1 MSYLGNE
8 SFDDIVARKQ
18 AQLSSAANAK
28 RTLFEDAVY
37 SKQLAITPDRDYQ
50 GLQDKLNAN
59 ASTELSFKHNSLFNK
74 NADADSIMGQN
85 AKGEDVG
92 IRALGLDTWEHS
104 SYKGDKNKIR
114 ASQRKHYA
122 RLFNVPENEVTVDQI
137 HAMGRRADNRFR
149 NLLTEGQ
156 GEYDQSSGTFSNMP
170 GKQFEGFEDQL
181 WAPESFR
188 DNAQYSGEVTY
199 DPLSRKYKTDKRT
212 KVDSFINPN
221 TGVDLYKAMN
231 TPEFNTR
238 WFANTVE
245 QNAIRSAY
253 EAEHGTAY
261 NTFKAPTASRDH
273 EVMGYTQHG
282 RAAFG
287 LNGEVVSEKAI
298 TLQMDGKWVNV
309 PTIWKGEKYSDDEV
323 AQMLINN
330 EVSPTSE
337 HSTKQEAIDAA
348 KKRSDEITVTPLPQ
362 VFKEKKSKLTN
373 RFTAEELEV
382 MFAKDSYWEVVTKSL
397 SAGVDSI
404 QAAGY
409 GLAALAAEVTKDAK
423 WMRAIVPP
431 FAIWTLIHEYTSDV
445 DFADAMLE
453 EYQTKIQEAHE
464 NGAQLPAWDAENMD
478 WTNPD
483 MVFRQILAGV
493 GEFIPSIVGGG
504 IAGKIVSTGVKSFLK
519 HKMKKW
525 GADKAVKRKALLAGE
540 ITGATVGS
548 NAFYMGI
555 GGGSVYGDLGS
566 AGYRG
571 RDAQVAAIGGGIVIG
586 ALDSIV
592 PRSIAKQL
600 GLSKSAVQ
608 RFKGELKKK
617 GFVNSAGKVLT
628 ETAKGG
634 LGEGVTETLQQ
645 VVENSVINMVKHG
658 ELPPFTSDE
667 AFSEYVGVFIKTVLG
682 GGAIKGTIT
691 TGTEAVSLYKG
702 DKGAIREAAE
712 QIAAEAEDA
721 RNEES
726 GEHSVEAEAELKL
739 LVKEFSALNLDI
751 DGLPENFDSMNNLN
765 KVIHISNA
773 LQKADNQEIIN
784 NSGRSTQ
791 EIESIQES
799 LNNVVNALQNSSD
812 TNSVA
817 AVEAAFDAAIKN
829 DPARKDYY
837 LQQKEQQLATIKE
850 LSKLKKNKDK
860 KKAISP
866 ALQKLIDDAIT
877 VSVVVEKENSENTA
891 KDSTDK
897 DATDKDATSED
908 DKVEQYSHEQ
918 RLINLNEAFDA
929 AVEANPKEEAHINK
943 LRALEVANLEGQ
955 TILNQEIARIG
966 STGLKGDTT
975 GKGNS
980 EFVGRL
986 NKAVSSF
993 KTGGVDSQLQTEQ
1006 YGAALHV
1013 KGEKDKLNRKVEKT
1027 TDSNPSNREANEAAV
1042 VGEKEKILKKEKEAS
1057 KSAEETQ
1064 EKADE
1069 KSTEVVSGHVEKIIK
1084 QINALT
1090 KKIEDSGINPKHKK
1104 RLENKRNNLGLLID
1118 TVASQKRTEKSVN
1131 EVTNIAIQDT
1141 LDSFDYQHV
1150 IVDIENLSIT
1160 KSSDRDA
1167 IVKSALDA
1175 IEVLRDKDVEY
1186 AEKIRIIAGV
1196 LAARERLVQNLI
1208 SIKKQLKRVTE
1219 ESQVKDLE
1227 TELNRTNDSIK
1238 KMEPFVKEISG
1249 MKFEQVNNTKNK
1261 FSDLLYSLKTESFK
1275 NIDRDALDDS
1285 DKPLYDLVAK
1295 MVAKQARRDKA
1306 VGNKDIGQVNREI
1319 LYGDEGYQGYE
1330 GYKQDAKDGTI
1341 SIKNLTNFVKG
1352 LQAKLVAFNKAV
1364 AKSKKLNQDVW
1375 VNKETLE
1382 IITERPLPEGQKTAT
1397 LTKDGYKDF
1406 DRENFWFI
1414 NAKNSNKLIN
1424 LLKLEVELGVAT
1436 LKALTKYKDSTKNKV
1451 VITEEIEE
1459 HNKLIAQI
1467 NKLVNP
1473 PEDTGD
1479 LNNLGKGE
1487 TVKEAL
1493 QPFVDAV
1500 NKATKKLNYESKQ
1513 VVKYIKKLKAN
1524 DKEVFETVYLKE
1536 LKAKIA
1542 LIEANINLWEA
1553 KEVVGKVTSTQ
1564 ASKAIIKLNS
1574 DIVSITAEIDK
1585 AVKDAKARKDDK
1597 RTLTAKQHFLNAQ
1610 ERLKGSFIKIVSKA
1624 KDSIFVNDI
1633 FGVKDDTRLS
1643 LAVYAQDE
1651 DNGDLT
1657 AESIKSGLIDLG
1669 ITDKKYIRYI
1679 VKTFEQFKATYT
1691 DNIVADVDGIQ
1702 SEKYNKVGVFN
1713 YSEPLGMLYVKD
1725 GKSVKLPDT
1734 VLFAMMMGSLEWL
1747 SISQGESAFMD
1758 SQAIAQYLKGD
1769 RKAHVTPEEIS
1780 IFGNMGITYGNG
1792 SRSLGPIVYNY
1803 LNMRSLGANSKLKFS
1818 ELMKDPTSIMK
1829 DSSIEERLIVALG
1842 EMSLEI
1848 LEQMPATVTK
1858 ARTTN
1863 FISIT
1868 RTEFPSEHFGVN
1880 PLVSWRETVKGI
1892 SPRDIVKIPAVLRKA
1907 EKAVDTAFLKLSKE
1921 KQTWENYI
1929 SLWEKYFNP
1938 TKGSKEFIAARKKE
1952 LAVLRADAEK
1962 RNSKGL
1968 SNIFI
1973 NETEDN
1979 LSLARVASSLINGY
1993 TLRNTIKLLPEDHKA
2008 FENIIKFIKEGKDNV
2023 KTTMGTQ
2030 TILDDILDEPSTE
2043 IQERAT
2049 GSPHLLPKFV
2059 RNLIEKL
2066 QNVEWR
2072 GKKGELGLFK
2082 LLNIKNRRLL
2092 AKMNDDVNPHIEHVD
2107 GIEASNAIK
2116 EKELAAVDEYIA
2128 LEGSEDG
2135 EHKPFY
2141 FRFKA
2146 QVQHRL
2152 RIVSN
2157 TINGQASKIH
2167 RALFLPIKAI
2177 STISLD
2183 TAKKQSISRIVFKIA
2198 VAQAFGYSVDK
2209 KPLTEIL
2216 DAFDKY
2222 VEISKDLVE
2231 AVSRGDI
2238 TEKEFNAKLTAFIKD
2253 NKDNDVAPS
2262 MHILEAIIALTEYDP
2277 DGVFDTRIGLEIDGI
2292 TNGYA
2297 ISLLQFLSLSEKELK
2312 SFKEIY
2318 GENTPEFKAAIVD
2331 ELVSSL
2337 KRVGINVDK
2346 SETYDMFLQAGDLDV
2361 YQVLS
2366 MRIVESFN
2374 DPEYIEK
2381 INKDNKIKL
2390 KQEQL
2395 DALEGVQGTLFDKAT
2410 QKLEKL
2416 ARDLAKAPVMTSVYG
2431 ASIFK
2436 IINNI
2441 AADIT
2446 DNVYTDFADFQ
2457 RRYNAT
2463 KEGSAE
2469 QSTILNEVA
2478 DYSNN
2483 LAALLNFKQVGVV
2496 KKAVKGKRAKKQKA
2510 ISIIKALKA
2519 GELEQHVLPR
2529 KTIETL
2535 EFTVVRIYTPA
2546 MTSTMDKL
2554 IGGLRESSS
2563 VVVKANEYQFML
2575 FRRKLEQAKEYYLK
2589 TNNLPPESKV
2599 PQDVIEVLVKRLA
2612 MEYLPS
2618 YYGPKSS
2625 STPIP
2630 LIKRGK
2636 EDDNAVTIK
2645 FKSKRV
2651 TKKKKLGKRTTR
2663 QDSKTPKIGSRATPG
2678 SSNTFERMGVGAA
2691 LGQIINIDSAVLGEV
2706 LEVFPNALPIFD
2718 AYFGTVN
2725 DMVSVSKTYGS
2736 SFGRIGNTHSI
2747 LAGTLKRLHKYVQ
2760 DDSKTVTIDDAID
2773 IDAPY
2778 LKLTQED
2785 IDKTNEEY
2793 AESSFEANEL
2803 RKQLEKATGN
2813 SNEEARITIQLS
2825 ELGISQ
2831 IIGELNTRID
2841 TVKAH
2846 KNLLKNAGYSLEDAN
2861 VEQMPISSLK
2871 NKTQKPKTK
2880 TSSNDTNKNSDIP
2893 NIQGEL
2899 PGFETAEGKPT
2910 KLSKTLKKS
2919 ELQKLAKARDIDT
2932 SNMTVAD
2939 LRTAIKRFDAGKK
2952 VFPKLVEPKAPSL
2965 ESIQPVL
2972 RMFMG
2977 RIHPESAIASDFRRI
2992 GITSKTVPGFYSKNI
3007 KLQSGIDGIPMSE
3020 MQADLLP
3027 LGISPVDEQGG
3038 SNPDLYVDID
3048 WIMEQIEEE
3057 FFNRVFDGDNE
3068 FLNQQYNQ
3076 EFQDYQQELAQQQA
3090 ELEAEE
3096 DAAANTQGDFIG
3108 LPEATNDKDIIKNI
3122 EAKIQEED
3130 FTEILTCNGASC
3142 TINSKII
3149 TGILDDLGISS
3160 FVVYVSFM
3168 QDTTDGG
3175 TKWGDHI
3182 YTIANINNRLYVIDA
3197 PQNEFMV
3204 YDIKNGTI
3212 KIKKGVDRSKVK
3224 PRVTALSDLSTRY
3237 SYNISSE
3244 GFLKVPE
3251 DFKEAAKNTPLN
3263 QKNVVDSYLLGIEG
3277 LSAFEDVQEQIEK
3290 DGITAEDIIANPDK
3304 VVDALK
3310 ESYSANTHRAPFV
3323 IKRDLKKIEGLR
3335 VRGKLSN
3342 TTSVVNTEGD
3352 FIGDSTEYQYDSMF
3366 KGIEK
3371 DPSTYNIIK
3380 QKLKELYPEIKLKE
3394 VQTVIDGFGREVL
3407 GKALGSIIEVSSK
3420 GKLDTVPHEYAHVY
3434 INVLETTDFMD
3445 KLLKQVEKETGLDRT
3460 DAKEYLARHMGENF
3474 TKQIKKSKLSIK
3486 LGHLINRAKHKIISA
3501 MIALSYTLAIKV
3513 YGEEAGSN
3521 KVKAILGAYYKR
3533 QKKKVVP
3540 LKTNIKKASIR
3551 FYTGANKDAIRFT
3564 PKTGYTKVSMEET
3577 LKNEPMAVTILG
3589 RVLDTFKTATLT
3601 GSIALA
3607 EQGDVFRHGISSLH
3621 DMDVRVHSSE
3631 FNNIE
3636 ESVLDISPNAV
3647 LIYDIPTKTGRTIK
3661 SFIIPPDGRKIVDIK
3676 RDIRRVV
3683 SYKIID
3689 VDTGKVVGVYK
3700 AAVDSRKQI
3709 ISEKTRGESAIMLDL
3724 MESDKTADSINF
3736 FSTVMQRNIPLAL
3749 AKSIFKAK
3757 QEIITGGMARD
3768 KDIIDYTL
3776 FAQDPITEVT
3786 DPELFVEKDNTEE
3799 TSTQQEDTTDSNI
3812 LKSIAREV
3820 TGKVKHIYTT
3830 HKLREKLQSVFDM
3843 LGEVT
3848 DDLMYMSE
3856 ADKDT
3861 QVGHLARVMTDIIGK
3876 AGHDLDRASVT
3887 INEVTFK
3894 TDGNID
3900 TNTNAVNV
3908 NVNTTSP
3915 LTYAGQS
3922 AQEVYVHELIHA
3934 VTRSALLGNSNF
3946 QHEIRKLRRE
3956 VKDTFELK
3964 ARPYEVFLN
3973 TDENGNVIYLTD
3985 KASEI
3990 ADAKEQYNYVF
4001 KDGKN
4006 SAEPHAVLDEF
4017 LAYALTNKFLVK
4029 ELSKMPS
4036 KQSPLW
4042 STNPKDTPV
4051 EKIVKLLANLV
4062 NRLTTILNRKDRPK
4076 NIEEQIFALTYDVVA
4091 ISEKRKSYLQ
4101 VALTKLKIG
4110 EHFYRSNKIVSDFFK
4125 TIVKEGVEV
4134 GGKRYIAMVDKITKD
4149 GKVNSFIAN
4158 LLYDTKLAAMY
4169 VAYGSFIEKHPR
4181 LQFHLGDKY
4190 RKFSPSIVKNM
4201 FSLKSDFFGNKDN
4214 VFTRLTF
4221 ESNAKID
4228 QTRKA
4233 YKNSIISNLLDSFKT
4248 EGLLTKENKE
4258 AITRGLF
4265 KTSFSDLIA
4274 LKAFSL
4280 QDALA
4285 FFSDDKALSTEI
4297 AKYAGLLGM
4306 PSNQHYTTQT
4316 HALVDFMLT
4325 GNNDNINQFKNP
4337 ELIYIKDPS
4346 RNSNDKVDQIVVDN
4360 LKIYVTLLAI
4370 QGTTD
4375 TTKKAVADIAKQ
4387 EFAADTLDNGIIN
4400 VVNMHTAFKH
4410 RSLVEGFD
4418 NTAAQMTQGY
4428 IATVVDSGISF
4439 EFAPTDKETISRL
4452 RTDGF
4457 TLISKL
4463 KPIAGLQT
4471 TAYGIYIR
4479 KNDPDLPRVKGSL
4492 SVTANHSSGMSL
4504 MEIIRRD
4511 VKPVFVQEVFQN
4523 FMAEQKKYMNSSNHE
4538 NTMMPIIDAWGNIT
4552 DYSIH
4557 MKHNMVEK
4565 HLNQNLQF
4573 DEVLA
4578 TMFSNLED
4586 KLASKDMNIKVI
4598 TELHKYSKKHYKD
4611 NPKRFINILGSKNRD
4626 EYFNV
4631 LPAHTRYEITR
4642 RATYDKKTKSKQFF
4656 VDMSLLDE
4664 VFGYQLPSV
4673 STLSVFKKHPVAERR
4688 AKVFEKVVREVVAF
4702 VKETIIIR
4710 IPIVPAVNIISN
4722 YVSSFLHG
4730 VPIGY
4735 INKTWSEGVRELHMY
4750 QNDAESLRLID
4761 LKILGNPTH
4770 NQVAQLER
4778 KRAKLI
4784 FRMNNNKVAKFMD
4797 MGLFNSITE
4806 DINQNE
4812 FTYRRKLQGK
4822 ISNSKV
4828 LSKFKGA
4835 PSEVVNQLYMGEKT
4849 STFKFLMHLTQISDF
4864 VARYTLYKYDTE
4876 VLKLDEETAYKSMV
4890 DMFVS
4895 YDRPLNKYIQYGNDH
4910 GFLFFIKYWIRIQ
4923 RPALK
4928 LVKDKPVNVA
4938 LLLLGNQM
4946 IGIESIFNSSV
4957 LTGNLFPMV
4966 GDVEMFANELVIPSG
4981 LEIMSGASL

>member
-50 GLQDKLNAN
+50 GLQNKLNAN
-59 ASTELSFKHNSLFNK
+59 DSTELSFKHNSLFNK

-212 KVDSFINPN
+212 KVNSFINPE

-238 WFANTVE
+238 WFENTVE

-253 EAEHGTAY
+253 EAKYGTAY
-261 NTFKAPTASRDH
+261 DTFTAPTASRDH

-337 HSTKQEAIDAA
+337 HSTEQEAIDAA

-362 VFKEKKSKLTN
+362 VFKEKKSKFTN

-382 MFAKDSYWEVVTKSL
+382 MFAKDSYWEVFTKSL

-409 GLAALAAEVTKDAK
+409 GLAALAADVTKDAK
-423 WMRAIVPP
+423 WIRAIVPP

-453 EYQTKIQEAHE
+453 EYQTNIQEAHE

-493 GEFIPSIVGGG
+493 GEFIPSIAGGG
-504 IAGKIVSTGVKSFLK
+504 IGGKVVSTGVKSFLK

-525 GADKAVKRKALLAGE
+525 GADKAVKSKALLAGE
-540 ITGATVGS
+540 ITGAAIGS

-571 RDAQVAAIGGGIVIG
+571 RDAQLASIGGGIVIG

-608 RFKGELKKK
+608 RFKGELRKK

-634 LGEGVTETLQQ
+634 LGEGLTETFQQ
-645 VVENSVINMVKHG
+645 VVENSVINMVKYG
-658 ELPPFTSDE
+658 ELPAFTSDE
-667 AFSEYVGVFIKTVLG
+667 AFSEYVGVFIKSVLG
-682 GGAIKGTIT
+682 GGVIKGTVT

-712 QIAAEAEDA
+712 QIATEAEDA
-721 RNEES
+721 RNKES
-726 GEHSVEAEAELKL
+726 GEHSVEAEAELKI
-739 LVKEFSALNLDI
+739 LVKEFDALNLDI
-751 DGLPENFDSMNNLN
+751 AGLPEEFDSMNNLN

-784 NSGRSTQ
+784 NSSRSTQ

-812 TNSVA
+812 ANSVA

-829 DPARKDYY
+829 DPARKAYY

-850 LSKLKKNKDK
+850 LNKLKKTKGK

-866 ALQKLIDDAIT
+866 ALQKLIDDAVT
-877 VSVVVEKENSENTA
+877 VPVVVEKKSSDSTA

-897 DATDKDATSED
+897 DSTDKDATSED

-918 RLINLNEAFDA
+918 RLVKLNEAFDA

-943 LRALEVANLEGQ
+943 LRALEIANLEGQ
-955 TILNQEIARIG
+955 TILNQEIARINN
-966 STGLKGDTT
+966 TGNKGDTT

-1006 YGAALHV
+1006 YGAALDA

-1027 TDSNPSNREANEAAV
+1027 TDSNPSNREANETAI

-1084 QINALT
+1084 QINAIS
-1090 KKIEDSGINPKHKK
+1090 KKIEDSDINPKHKK
-1104 RLENKRNNLGLLID
+1104 RLEKKRNNLGLLID
-1118 TVASQKRTEKSVN
+1118 NLASQQRTEKSVN

-1186 AEKIRIIAGV
+1186 DEKIRIIAGV

-1219 ESQVKDLE
+1219 EANVKDLE

-1249 MKFEQVNNTKNK
+1249 MKFKQVNNTKNK
-1261 FSDLLYSLKTESFK
+1261 YSDLLYSLKTESFK
-1275 NIDRDALDDS
+1275 NIDRDALDDT

-1306 VGNKDIGQVNREI
+1306 VGNKNISQVNREI

-1330 GYKQDAKDGTI
+1330 GYKQDAKDGTL
-1341 SIKNLTNFVKG
+1341 SIKNLKNFVKG

-1364 AKSKKLNQDVW
+1364 AKSKQLKKDVW

-1382 IITERPLPEGQKTAT
+1382 IITERPLPEGQETAT

-1436 LKALTKYKDSTKNKV
+1436 LDALTKYKDSTKNKV
-1451 VITEEIEE
+1451 VTTEEIEE

-1473 PEDTGD
+1473 PEDIGD

-1493 QPFVDAV
+1493 QPFMDAV

-1524 DKEVFETVYLKE
+1524 GKEVFETVYLKE

-1585 AVKDAKARKDDK
+1585 AVKDAQSRKKDS
-1597 RTLTAKQHFLNAQ
+1597 RTTVAKQHFLNAQ

-1624 KDSIFVNDI
+1624 KDSIFVTDI

-1643 LAVYAQDE
+1643 LAVYAQDK
-1651 DNGDLT
+1651 DNGNLT
-1657 AESIKSGLIDLG
+1657 AEIIKGGLIDLG

-1679 VKTFEQFKATYT
+1679 VKTFEHFKATYT
-1691 DNIVADVDGIQ
+1691 DSIVADVDGKQ
-1702 SEKYNKVGVFN
+1702 SKKYDEVGVFN

-1725 GKSVKLPDT
+1725 GKNVKLPDT

-1803 LNMRSLGANSKLKFS
+1803 LNMRSIGANSKLKFS

-1858 ARTTN
+1858 AGTTN

-1868 RTEFPSEHFGVN
+1868 HTEFPSEHFGVK

-1892 SPRDIVKIPAVLRKA
+1892 SPKDIVKIPAVLRKA
-1907 EKAVDTAFLKLSKE
+1907 EKAVDTAFLKLSEE

-1929 SLWEKYFNP
+1929 SLWENYFNP
-1938 TKGSKEFIAARKKE
+1938 TKGDRDFIKARKKE

-1962 RNSKGL
+1962 RADAGL

-1993 TLRNTIKLLPEDHKA
+1993 TSVNTIKLLPENHKA
-2008 FENIIKFIKEGKDNV
+2008 FENIVKFIKEGKDNV

-2030 TILDDILDEPSTE
+2030 TILDDILDEPSTTV
-2043 IQERAT
+2043 QERAT

-2082 LLNIKNRRLL
+2082 LLNIINRRLL
-2092 AKMNDDVNPHIEHVD
+2092 ANMNDDINPHVEHVD

-2116 EKELAAVDEYIA
+2116 EQELAAVDEYIT

-2135 EHKPFY
+2135 EYKSFY

-2183 TAKKQSISRIVFKIA
+2183 TDKKQSISRIVFKIA
-2198 VAQAFGYSVDK
+2198 VAQAFGFSVDK

-2216 DAFDKY
+2216 TAFDKY

-2395 DALEGVQGTLFDKAT
+2395 DALEGVQGTLFDKAK

-2446 DNVYTDFADFQ
+2446 DNIYTDFADFQ

-2496 KKAVKGKRAKKQKA
+2496 KKAVKGERAKKQKA
-2510 ISIIKALKA
+2510 TSIIKALKA

-2563 VVVKANEYQFML
+2563 VVVKANEYEFML
-2575 FRRKLEQAKEYYLK
+2575 FGRKLKQAKEYYLK
-2589 TNNLPPESKV
+2589 VNDLPPESKV

-2636 EDDNAVTIK
+2636 KDDNAVTIK

-2651 TKKKKLGKRTTR
+2651 TKAKKLGKSTTR

-2747 LAGTLKRLHKYVQ
+2747 LDGTLKRLHKYVQ
-2760 DDSKTVTIDDAID
+2760 DDSQTVTADDAID

-2803 RKQLEKATGN
+2803 RKQLEKAQGN
-2813 SNEEARITIQLS
+2813 SNEEARIAIQLS

-2910 KLSKTLKKS
+2910 KLSKTLKKF

-2977 RIHPESAIASDFRRI
+2977 KIHPESEIASDFRRI
-2992 GITSKTVPGFYSKNI
+2992 GITSKTVPGFYSKNA

-3020 MQADLLP
+3020 MLEDLAP

-3057 FFNRVFDGDNE
+3057 FFNRVFAGDNE

-3076 EFQDYQQELAQQQA
+3076 EFQKYQQELAQQQA

-3096 DAAANTQGDFIG
+3096 DAAANAQGDF
-3108 LPEATNDKDIIKNI
+3108 KD
-3122 EAKIQEED
+3122 
-3130 FTEILTCNGASC
+3130 
-3142 TINSKII
+3142 
-3149 TGILDDLGISS
+3149 
-3160 FVVYVSFM
+3160 
-3168 QDTTDGG
+3168 
-3175 TKWGDHI
+3175 
-3182 YTIANINNRLYVIDA
+3182 
-3197 PQNEFMV
+3197 NEF
-3204 YDIKNGTI
+3204 
-3212 KIKKGVDRSKVK
+3212 
-3224 PRVTALSDLSTRY
+3224 
-3237 SYNISSE
+3237 
-3244 GFLKVPE
+3244 
-3251 DFKEAAKNTPLN
+3251 LN
-3263 QKNVVDSYLLGIEG
+3263 
-3277 LSAFEDVQEQIEK
+3277 
-3290 DGITAEDIIANPDK
+3290 
-3304 VVDALK
+3304 
-3310 ESYSANTHRAPFV
+3310 
-3323 IKRDLKKIEGLR
+3323 
-3335 VRGKLSN
+3335 KL
-3342 TTSVVNTEGD
+3342 D
-3352 FIGDSTEYQYDSMF
+3352 DSTEYQYDSMF
-3366 KGIEK
+3366 EGIEK
-3371 DPSTYNIIK
+3371 DPDTYNIIK

-3445 KLLKQVEKETGLDRT
+3445 MLLKQVEKETGLDRT

-3513 YGEEAGSN
+3513 YGEEAGTN
-3521 KVKAILGAYYKR
+3521 KIKAVVGAYYKR

-3551 FYTGANKDAIRFT
+3551 FYTGAHKDAIRFT

-3577 LKNEPMAVTILG
+3577 LKNEPMAVAILG

-3621 DMDVRVHSSE
+3621 DMDIRVHSSE

-3709 ISEKTRGESAIMLDL
+3709 ISEKTRGESAVILDL

-3736 FSTVMQRNIPLAL
+3736 FSAVMQRNIPLAL

-3786 DPELFVEKDNTEE
+3786 DPELFVEKGETEE
-3799 TSTQQEDTTDSNI
+3799 TSTQQEDTTDTTDSTI
-3812 LKSIAREV
+3812 LRSIAHEV

-3861 QVGHLARVMTDIIGK
+3861 QVGHLARVMTDIISK

-3887 INEVTFK
+3887 VNEVTFRM
-3894 TDGNID
+3894 DGHISPS
-3900 TNTNAVNV
+3900 TNKITV

-3956 VKDTFELK
+3956 VKATFELK

-4029 ELSKMPS
+4029 ELSKMPP

-4042 STNPKDTPV
+4042 SDNPKDTPV
-4051 EKIVKLLANLV
+4051 EKIVKLLANLF
-4062 NRLTTILNRKDRPK
+4062 NRLSTILDRKDRPK

-4101 VALTKLKIG
+4101 AALTKLKVG

-4125 TIVKEGVEV
+4125 TIVKEGIEV
-4134 GGKRYIAMVDKITKD
+4134 GGKKYIAMVDKITKD

-4169 VAYGSFIEKHPR
+4169 VAYGSFIDKHPR

-4280 QDALA
+4280 KDALA
-4285 FFSDDKALSTEI
+4285 FFSDDKALTTEI
-4297 AKYAGLLGM
+4297 TKYAGLLGM
-4306 PSNQHYTTQT
+4306 PSNRHYTAQT

-4346 RNSNDKVDQIVVDN
+4346 RNSSDKVDQTVVDN

-4387 EFAADTLDNGIIN
+4387 EFAADKLDNGIIN

-4428 IATVVDSGISF
+4428 IATVVDSDISF
-4439 EFAPTDKETISRL
+4439 EFAPTDKETVNKL
-4452 RTDGF
+4452 RIDGF
-4457 TLISKL
+4457 TLISKV

-4492 SVTANHSSGMSL
+4492 SVTANHSGGMSL

-4523 FMAEQKKYMNSSNHE
+4523 FMADQEKYMNSSNNE

-4557 MKHNMVEK
+4557 MKHSMVEK

-4578 TMFSNLED
+4578 TMYSNLED
-4586 KLASKDMNIKVI
+4586 KLASKDMNIRVI

-4611 NPKRFINILGSKNRD
+4611 NPKRFINILSSKNRD

-4631 LPAHTRYEITR
+4631 LPAYTRYEITR

-4656 VDMSLLDE
+4656 VDMTLLDQ

-4688 AKVFEKVVREVVAF
+4688 AKVFEKGVSEVVAF

-4770 NQVAQLER
+4770 SQVAQLER
-4778 KRAKLI
+4778 KRAKLV
-4784 FRMNNNKVAKFMD
+4784 FRMNNSKVAKFMD

-4822 ISNSKV
+4822 ISSSKI
-4828 LSKFKGA
+4828 LNKFKGA

-4849 STFKFLMHLTQISDF
+4849 STFKFFMHLTQISDF

-4876 VLKLDEETAYKSMV
+4876 VLKIDEETAYTSMV

-4895 YDRPLNKYIQYGNDH
+4895 YDRPLNKYLQYGNDH

-4923 RPALK
+4923 RPAIK

-4946 IGIESIFNSSV
+4946 VSIESIFNTSV
-4957 LTGNLFPMV
+4957 LTGNLFPMI
-4966 GDVEMFANELVIPSG
+4966 GDIEMFANELVIPSG

>member
-50 GLQDKLNAN
+50 GLQNKLNAN
-59 ASTELSFKHNSLFNK
+59 DSTELSFKHNSLFNK

-238 WFANTVE
+238 WFENTVE

-337 HSTKQEAIDAA
+337 HSTEQEAIDAA

-362 VFKEKKSKLTN
+362 VFKEKKSKFTN

-382 MFAKDSYWEVVTKSL
+382 MFAKDSYWEVFAKSL
-397 SAGVDSI
+397 SAGVDSV

-409 GLAALAAEVTKDAK
+409 GLAALAADLTKDAK
-423 WMRAIVPP
+423 WLRAIIPP

-453 EYQTKIQEAHE
+453 EFQTNIQEAQE

-493 GEFIPSIVGGG
+493 GEFIPSIAGGG
-504 IAGKIVSTGVKSFLK
+504 IGGKVVSMGVKGFLK

-525 GADKAVKRKALLAGE
+525 GVDKAVKSKALLAGE
-540 ITGATVGS
+540 ITGAAIGS

-566 AGYRG
+566 DGYRG
-571 RDAQVAAIGGGIVIG
+571 RDAQLAAIGGGIVIG

-608 RFKGELKKK
+608 RFKGELRKK

-634 LGEGVTETLQQ
+634 LGEGLTETFQQ

-658 ELPPFTSDE
+658 ELPAFTSDE
-667 AFSEYVGVFIKTVLG
+667 AFSEYVGVFIKSVLG
-682 GGAIKGTIT
+682 GGVIKGTVT

-721 RNEES
+721 RNKES
-726 GEHSVEAEAELKL
+726 GEHSVEAEAELKI
-739 LVKEFSALNLDI
+739 LVKEFDALNLNI
-751 DGLPENFDSMNNLN
+751 SGLPEEFDSMNNLN
-765 KVIHISNA
+765 KVIQISNA

-784 NSGRSTQ
+784 NSSRSTQ

-799 LNNVVNALQNSSD
+799 LINVVNALQNSSG

-837 LQQKEQQLATIKE
+837 LQQKEQQLSTIKE
-850 LSKLKKNKDK
+850 LNKLKKTKGK

-866 ALQKLIDDAIT
+866 ALQKLIDDAVT
-877 VSVVVEKENSENTA
+877 VPVVVEKKSSDSTA

-897 DATDKDATSED
+897 DSTDKDATSED

-918 RLINLNEAFDA
+918 RLVKLNEAFDA
-929 AVEANPKEEAHINK
+929 AVEANPKEEAYINK

-955 TILNQEIARIG
+955 TILNQEIARINN
-966 STGLKGDTT
+966 TGNKGDTT

-993 KTGGVDSQLQTEQ
+993 KTGGVDSQLKTEQ
-1006 YGAALHV
+1006 LGAALDA

-1027 TDSNPSNREANEAAV
+1027 TDSNPSNREANETAV
-1042 VGEKEKILKKEKEAS
+1042 VGEKEKILEKEKEAS

-1064 EKADE
+1064 KKADE

-1084 QINALT
+1084 QINAIS
-1090 KKIEDSGINPKHKK
+1090 KKIEDSGINPRHKK
-1104 RLENKRNNLGLLID
+1104 RLEKKRNNLGLLID
-1118 TVASQKRTEKSVN
+1118 NLASQQRTEKSVN

-1150 IVDIENLSIT
+1150 IVDVENLSIT

-1186 AEKIRIIAGV
+1186 DEKIRIIAGV

-1219 ESQVKDLE
+1219 EANVKDLE

-1249 MKFEQVNNTKNK
+1249 MKFKQVNNTKNK
-1261 FSDLLYSLKTESFK
+1261 YSDLLYSLKTESFK
-1275 NIDRDALDDS
+1275 NIDRDALDDT

-1306 VGNKDIGQVNREI
+1306 VGNKSISQVNREI

-1330 GYKQDAKDGTI
+1330 GYKQDAKDGTL
-1341 SIKNLTNFVKG
+1341 SIKNLKNFVKG

-1364 AKSKKLNQDVW
+1364 AKSKKLKKDVW

-1397 LTKDGYKDF
+1397 LTKTGYKDF

-1436 LKALTKYKDSTKNKV
+1436 LDALTKYKDSTKNKV
-1451 VITEEIEE
+1451 VTTEEIEE

-1473 PEDTGD
+1473 PEDIGD

-1493 QPFVDAV
+1493 QPFMDAV

-1524 DKEVFETVYLKE
+1524 GKEVFETVYLKE

-1585 AVKDAKARKDDK
+1585 AVKDAQSRKKDS
-1597 RTLTAKQHFLNAQ
+1597 RTTVAKQHFLNAQ
-1610 ERLKGSFIKIVSKA
+1610 ERLKGSFIKIVSKV
-1624 KDSIFVNDI
+1624 KDSIFVTDI

-1643 LAVYAQDE
+1643 LAVYAQDK
-1651 DNGDLT
+1651 DNGNLT
-1657 AESIKSGLIDLG
+1657 AEIIKGGLIDLG

-1691 DNIVADVDGIQ
+1691 DNIVADVDGKQ
-1702 SEKYNKVGVFN
+1702 SKKYDEVGVFN

-1725 GKSVKLPDT
+1725 GKNVKLPDT

-1803 LNMRSLGANSKLKFS
+1803 LNIRSLGANSKLKFS

-1858 ARTTN
+1858 AGTTN

-1868 RTEFPSEHFGVN
+1868 HTEFPSEHFGVK

-1907 EKAVDTAFLKLSKE
+1907 EKAVDTAFLKLSEE
-1921 KQTWENYI
+1921 KQTWEKYI
-1929 SLWEKYFNP
+1929 SLWENYFNP
-1938 TKGSKEFIAARKKE
+1938 TKGDRDFIKARKKE
-1952 LAVLRADAEK
+1952 LAVLRDDAKKRADA
-1962 RNSKGL
+1962 GL

-1993 TLRNTIKLLPEDHKA
+1993 TSVNTIKLLPEDHKA
-2008 FENIIKFIKEGKDNV
+2008 FENIVKFIKEGKDNV

-2030 TILDDILDEPSTE
+2030 TILDDILDEPSTTV
-2043 IQERAT
+2043 QERAT

-2082 LLNIKNRRLL
+2082 LLNIINRRLL
-2092 AKMNDDVNPHIEHVD
+2092 ANMNDDINPHVEHVD

-2116 EKELAAVDEYIA
+2116 EQELAAVDEYIT

-2135 EHKPFY
+2135 EYKSFY

-2183 TAKKQSISRIVFKIA
+2183 TDKKQSISRIVFKIA
-2198 VAQAFGYSVDK
+2198 VAQAFGFSVDK

-2216 DAFDKY
+2216 AAFDKY

-2231 AVSRGDI
+2231 AVSRGNI

-2277 DGVFDTRIGLEIDGI
+2277 NGVFDTRIGLEIDGI

-2374 DPEYIEK
+2374 DPKYIEK
-2381 INKDNKIKL
+2381 INKDNRIKL

-2395 DALEGVQGTLFDKAT
+2395 DALEGVQGTLFDKAK

-2469 QSTILNEVA
+2469 QSAILNEVT

-2496 KKAVKGKRAKKQKA
+2496 KKAVKGERAKKQKA
-2510 ISIIKALKA
+2510 TSIIKALKA

-2563 VVVKANEYQFML
+2563 VVVKANEYEFML
-2575 FRRKLEQAKEYYLK
+2575 FGRKLKQAKEYYLK
-2589 TNNLPPESKV
+2589 VNDLPPESKV

-2636 EDDNAVTIK
+2636 KDDNAVTIK

-2651 TKKKKLGKRTTR
+2651 TKKKKLGKSTTR

-2747 LAGTLKRLHKYVQ
+2747 LDGTLKRLHKYVQ
-2760 DDSKTVTIDDAID
+2760 DDSQTVTADDAID

-2793 AESSFEANEL
+2793 AENSFEANEL
-2803 RKQLEKATGN
+2803 RKQLEKAQGN
-2813 SNEEARITIQLS
+2813 SNEEARIAVQLS

-2841 TVKAH
+2841 TVAAH

-2952 VFPKLVEPKAPSL
+2952 VFPKLVEPIKPKVTNN
-2965 ESIQPVL
+2965 QPVTNY
-2972 RMFMG
+2972 MKNVG
-2977 RIHPESAIASDFRRI
+2977 IHPKSSEAATLRAND
-2992 GITSKTVPGFYSKNI
+2992 ITSTTHIGLFKIPRTE
-3007 KLQSGIDGIPMSE
+3007 LQRMNQGADGIGVDDFMEDTGIIPEDDGSGNVDPDWIANQIVAEHKGIDATLGE
-3020 MQADLLP
+3020 DDQAAMDA
-3027 LGISPVDEQGG
+3027 
-3038 SNPDLYVDID
+3038 Y
-3048 WIMEQIEEE
+3048 
-3057 FFNRVFDGDNE
+3057 NRDSDH
-3068 FLNQQYNQ
+3068 YQ
-3076 EFQDYQQELAQQQA
+3076 EELAQQQA

-3096 DAAANTQGDFIG
+3096 DAAANAQ
-3108 LPEATNDKDIIKNI
+3108 
-3122 EAKIQEED
+3122 
-3130 FTEILTCNGASC
+3130 
-3142 TINSKII
+3142 
-3149 TGILDDLGISS
+3149 
-3160 FVVYVSFM
+3160 
-3168 QDTTDGG
+3168 
-3175 TKWGDHI
+3175 
-3182 YTIANINNRLYVIDA
+3182 
-3197 PQNEFMV
+3197 
-3204 YDIKNGTI
+3204 
-3212 KIKKGVDRSKVK
+3212 
-3224 PRVTALSDLSTRY
+3224 
-3237 SYNISSE
+3237 
-3244 GFLKVPE
+3244 
-3251 DFKEAAKNTPLN
+3251 
-3263 QKNVVDSYLLGIEG
+3263 
-3277 LSAFEDVQEQIEK
+3277 
-3290 DGITAEDIIANPDK
+3290 
-3304 VVDALK
+3304 
-3310 ESYSANTHRAPFV
+3310 
-3323 IKRDLKKIEGLR
+3323 
-3335 VRGKLSN
+3335 
-3342 TTSVVNTEGD
+3342 GD

-3366 KGIEK
+3366 EGIEK

-3445 KLLKQVEKETGLDRT
+3445 MLLKQVEKETGLDRT

-3486 LGHLINRAKHKIISA
+3486 LGRLINIAKHKIISA

-3513 YGEEAGSN
+3513 YGEEAGTN
-3521 KVKAILGAYYKR
+3521 KIKAVVGAYYKR
-3533 QKKKVVP
+3533 QREKVVP

-3551 FYTGANKDAIRFT
+3551 FYTGAHKDAIRFT

-3577 LKNEPMAVTILG
+3577 LKNEPLAVTILG

-3621 DMDVRVHSSE
+3621 DMDIRVNSEE

-3636 ESVLDISPNAV
+3636 ESVLEISPNAV
-3647 LIYDIPTKTGRTIK
+3647 LIYDIPTKAGYTIK
-3661 SFIIPPDGRKIVDIK
+3661 SFIIPPDGRKIVNIK

-3700 AAVDSRKQI
+3700 ADVNSSKQI
-3709 ISEKTRGESAIMLDL
+3709 ISEKTRGESAVILDL

-3736 FSTVMQRNIPLAL
+3736 FSAVMQRNIPLAL
-3749 AKSIFKAK
+3749 AKTIFKAK

-3786 DPELFVEKDNTEE
+3786 DPELFVEKGETEE
-3799 TSTQQEDTTDSNI
+3799 TSTQQEDTTDSTI
-3812 LKSIAREV
+3812 LRSIAHEV

-3848 DDLMYMSE
+3848 DDLMYMSK

-3861 QVGHLARVMTDIIGK
+3861 QVGHLARVMTDIISK

-3887 INEVTFK
+3887 VNEVTFRM
-3894 TDGNID
+3894 DGHISPS
-3900 TNTNAVNV
+3900 TNAITV

-3956 VKDTFELK
+3956 VKATFELK

-3973 TDENGNVIYLTD
+3973 TDEKGNVIYLTD

-4001 KDGKN
+4001 KDGKK

-4029 ELSKMPS
+4029 ELSKMPP

-4042 STNPKDTPV
+4042 SDNPKDTPV

-4062 NRLTTILNRKDRPK
+4062 NRLSTILDRKDRPK

-4101 VALTKLKIG
+4101 AALTKLKIG

-4125 TIVKEGVEV
+4125 TIVKDGIEV
-4134 GGKRYIAMVDKITKD
+4134 GGKKYIAMVDKITKD

-4169 VAYGSFIEKHPR
+4169 VAYGSFIDKHPR

-4201 FSLKSDFFGNKDN
+4201 LSLKSDFFGNKDN

-4233 YKNSIISNLLDSFKT
+4233 YKNSIISNLLDNFKT

-4265 KTSFSDLIA
+4265 KTSFSDLVT

-4280 QDALA
+4280 QDAIA
-4285 FFSDDKALSTEI
+4285 FFSDDKALATEI
-4297 AKYAGLLGM
+4297 TKYAGLLGM
-4306 PSNQHYTTQT
+4306 PSNRHYTTQT

-4337 ELIYIKDPS
+4337 ELIYIKDPG
-4346 RNSNDKVDQIVVDN
+4346 RNSNDKVDQTVVDN

-4375 TTKKAVADIAKQ
+4375 TTKKAIADIAKQ

-4428 IATVVDSGISF
+4428 IATVVDSDISF
-4439 EFAPTDKETISRL
+4439 EFAPTDKETVDKL
-4452 RTDGF
+4452 RIDGF
-4457 TLISKL
+4457 TLISKV

-4523 FMAEQKKYMNSSNHE
+4523 FMADQKKYMNSSNNE

-4557 MKHNMVEK
+4557 MKHSMVEK

-4578 TMFSNLED
+4578 TMYSNLED
-4586 KLASKDMNIKVI
+4586 KLASKDMNTRVI

-4611 NPKRFINILGSKNRD
+4611 NPKRFINILSGKNRD

-4656 VDMSLLDE
+4656 VDMTLLDQ
-4664 VFGYQLPSV
+4664 VFGYQLPSI

-4688 AKVFEKVVREVVAF
+4688 AKVFEKGVREVVAF

-4710 IPIVPAVNIISN
+4710 IPIVPTVNIISN

-4730 VPIGY
+4730 VPIKY

-4770 NQVAQLER
+4770 SQVAQLER
-4778 KRAKLI
+4778 KRAKLV
-4784 FRMNNNKVAKFMD
+4784 FRMNNSKVAKFMD

-4822 ISNSKV
+4822 ISNSKI
-4828 LSKFKGA
+4828 LNKFKGA
-4835 PSEVVNQLYMGEKT
+4835 PSEVINQLYMGEKT
-4849 STFKFLMHLTQISDF
+4849 STFKFFMHLTQISDF

-4876 VLKLDEETAYKSMV
+4876 VLKIDEETAYTNMV

-4895 YDRPLNKYIQYGNDH
+4895 YDRPLNKYLQYGNDH
-4910 GFLFFIKYWIRIQ
+4910 GFLLFIKYWIRIQ

-4928 LVKDKPVNVA
+4928 LIKDKPVNVA

-4946 IGIESIFNSSV
+4946 VSIESIFNTSV

-4966 GDVEMFANELVIPSG
+4966 GDIGMFTEEVFIPSG

>member
-866 ALQKLIDDAIT
+866 ALQKLIDDAVT
-877 VSVVVEKENSENTA
+877 VPVVVEKENSENTA

-1858 ARTTN
+1858 AGTTN

-2760 DDSKTVTIDDAID
+2760 DDSKTVTADDAID

-3237 SYNISSE
+3237 SYDISSE
-3244 GFLKVPE
+3244 GFLNVPE

-3277 LSAFEDVQEQIEK
+3277 ISAFEDVQEQIEK

-4346 RNSNDKVDQIVVDN
+4346 RNSNDKVDQTVVDN

-4770 NQVAQLER
+4770 NQVVQLER